1 MPSKRSLR
9 AIDFRPFIE
18 EHRELLK
25 PPVGNRQIWEDGEL
39 IAMVI
44 GGPNQ
49 RTDYHDDPSEEF
61 FYQIEGDMVLRV
73 MEEAGKPPVDVPIRA
88 GEIFL
93 LPPHV
98 RHSPQRA
105 VPGSIGLVIEAPRP
119 PGAKDGS
126 EHPPSHY
133 LDRFLVDSAV
143 FDERALR
150 FLVEV
155 LGEDRIV
162 LGSDYPFPLGEE
174 RVGSLIRGSRFPPK
188 LQEKIL
194 GANAESFVGLTKH
207 AARSNGSLR
216 P

>member
-9 AIDFRPFIE
+9 AIDFRAFIE

-73 MEEAGKPPVDVPIRA
+73 MEEAGRPPVDVEIRA

-98 RHSPQRA
+98 RHSPQRP

-119 PGAKDGS
+119 PGAKDGFEWYCPNCHDLVYRTEVILKS
-126 EHPPSHY
+126 IVEDLPPLFEKFYRDETARRCRSCGTVHPGK
-133 LDRFLVDSAV
+133 F
-143 FDERALR
+143 
-150 FLVEV
+150 
-155 LGEDRIV
+155 
-162 LGSDYPFPLGEE
+162 
-174 RVGSLIRGSRFPPK
+174 
-188 LQEKIL
+188 
-194 GANAESFVGLTKH
+194 
-207 AARSNGSLR
+207 ART
-216 P
+216 

>member
-9 AIDFRPFIE
+9 AIDFRAFIE

-44 GGPNQ
+44 GGPNR

-61 FYQIEGDMVLRV
+61 FYQIEGDMVLRI
-73 MEEAGKPPVDVPIRA
+73 MEEAGKPPVDVEIRA

-98 RHSPQRA
+98 RHSPQRP

-119 PGAKDGS
+119 PGAKDGFEWYCPKCHELVYRTEVVLKS
-126 EHPPSHY
+126 IVDDLPPLFEKFY
-133 LDRFLVDSAV
+133 G
-143 FDERALR
+143 DE
-150 FLVEV
+150 
-155 LGEDRIV
+155 
-162 LGSDYPFPLGEE
+162 
-174 RVGSLIRGSRFPPK
+174 
-188 LQEKIL
+188 
-194 GANAESFVGLTKH
+194 
-207 AARSNGSLR
+207 AARRCRNCGTIHPGR
-216 P
+216 

>member
-1 MPSKRSLR
+1 MLSKRNLR
-9 AIDFRPFIE
+9 AIDFRAFIE

-61 FYQIEGDMVLRV
+61 FYQIEGDMVLRI

-93 LPPHV
+93 LPSHV
-98 RHSPQRA
+98 RHSPQRP

-119 PGAKDGS
+119 PGAKDAFEWYCLS
-126 EHPPSHY
+126 CHQIVYRTELVLRNIVTDLPPLFENFY
-133 LDRFLVDSAV
+133 TD
-143 FDERALR
+143 
-150 FLVEV
+150 
-155 LGEDRIV
+155 
-162 LGSDYPFPLGEE
+162 
-174 RVGSLIRGSRFPPK
+174 
-188 LQEKIL
+188 Q
-194 GANAESFVGLTKH
+194 
-207 AARSNGSLR
+207 AARRCRNCGVVH
-216 P
+216 PGKFQPT

>member
-1 MPSKRSLR
+1 MPSKRTLR
-9 AIDFRPFIE
+9 AIDFRAFIQK
-18 EHRELLK
+18 HRELLR

-61 FYQIEGDMVLRV
+61 FYQVEGDMVLRV

-98 RHSPQRA
+98 RHSPQRP

-119 PGAKDGS
+119 PGAKDGFEWYCLKCHDLVYRTELVLKS
-126 EHPPSHY
+126 IVEDLPPLFEKFY
-133 LDRFLVDSAV
+133 Q
-143 FDERALR
+143 DE
-150 FLVEV
+150 
-155 LGEDRIV
+155 
-162 LGSDYPFPLGEE
+162 
-174 RVGSLIRGSRFPPK
+174 
-188 LQEKIL
+188 
-194 GANAESFVGLTKH
+194 
-207 AARSNGSLR
+207 AARRCRNCGVVH
-216 P
+216 PGKFAPT

>member
-1 MPSKRSLR
+1 MPSKRSLK
-9 AIDFRPFIE
+9 AIDFRAFIE

-73 MEEAGKPPVDVPIRA
+73 MEEAGKPPIDVAIRA

-98 RHSPQRA
+98 RHSPQRPM
-105 VPGSIGLVIEAPRP
+105 PGSIGLVIEAPRP
-119 PGAKDGS
+119 PGAKDGF
-126 EHPPSHY
+126 EWYCLKCHE
-133 LDRFLVDSAV
+133 LVYRTEVVLKSIV
-143 FDERALR
+143 FDLPPLFERFYAD
-150 FLVEV
+150 E
-155 LGEDRIV
+155 
-162 LGSDYPFPLGEE
+162 
-174 RVGSLIRGSRFPPK
+174 
-188 LQEKIL
+188 
-194 GANAESFVGLTKH
+194 
-207 AARSNGSLR
+207 AARCCRNCGVVH
-216 P
+216 PGKFAPA